1 MFNMMNRRFLF
12 PAAAILLAVCLFFGG
27 TGASAEPSSGEL
39 KAQLEQ
45 LEQESQDLDAKLEQ
59 LEQQYSANR
68 TELAAMVQQ
77 KENIDQQIFLLHE
90 QITNTEDQIATYRL
104 LIADTQVELEEA
116 QARLEALNELH
127 KDRIRTMEEDGRI
140 SYWSVLFKA
149 NSFSDLLDRLSM
161 MQEIAASDR
170 RRLDELRD
178 AAQAVN
184 DAQEALKEEK
194 AALEQIQQEQQDT
207 YAQLEEKRAEAET
220 LLDQLEDM
228 GVEYESLM
236 DDGELLQQQLAEQIA
251 QAEKDYDAAKYNEW
265 LATSVPPTP
274 APPPTTKPTEPP
286 TKPTEPPT
294 KPTEAPTKPT
304 EAPTEPTT
312 EPAEPTTEPTEPA
325 TEPTEAPTEPP
336 KEEKPAEV
344 VWLSPLLRS
353 SYVTSP
359 YGMRVHPISGK
370 YKMHHGVDL
379 YSFRDDPLVATRSGV
394 VTTTAYQEGG
404 AGYYVTINHGDGFS
418 STYMHMT
425 HYVVKKGDYVTAGQ
439 IIGYVGSSGGT
450 TGPHLHFGIFYNG
463 SSVNPVNYVN
473 FA

>member
-1 MFNMMNRRFLF
+1 MFDMMNCKFLSSV
-12 PAAAILLAVCLFFGG
+12 ALIVLAVCLLFGG
-27 TGASAEPSSGEL
+27 STDASAETSSSEL
-39 KAQLEQ
+39 KAQIE
-45 LEQESQDLDAKLEQ
+45 KLEHESDAIDAMLKN
-59 LEQQYSANR
+59 LERQYTHNR
-68 TELAAMVQQ
+68 TELTAMVQE

-116 QARLEALNELH
+116 QARLEALNEQY
-127 KDRIRTMEEDGRI
+127 KDRIRTMEEDGKM

-161 MQEIAASDR
+161 VQEIAASDN
-170 RRLDELRD
+170 RRLNELKA

-184 DAQEALKEEK
+184 DVQNALKEEK
-194 AALEQIQQEQQDT
+194 DALEQVQQAQQDT
-207 YAQLEEKRAEAET
+207 YAQLEEKRIEAEL
-220 LLDQLEDM
+220 LLDELEDM
-228 GVEYESLM
+228 GVEYENLL

-251 QAEKDYDAAKYNEW
+251 QAEKDYDAAKYQEW
-265 LATSVPPTP
+265 LATSVPPTT

-286 TKPTEPPT
+286 TKPTEVPT

-304 EAPTEPTT
+304 EAPTEPT
-312 EPAEPTTEPTEPA
+312 EAP

-336 KEEKPAEV
+336 TEPPKDDEPDDV

-353 SYVTSP
+353 SYVTSA
-359 YGMRVHPISGK
+359 YGMRVHPVTGK

-379 YSFRDDPLVATRSGV
+379 YSFKDDPIVATRGGV
-394 VTTTAYQEGG
+394 VTTADYQAGG

-425 HYVVKKGDYVTAGQ
+425 HYVVKKGDFVNAGQ
-439 IIGYVGSSGGT
+439 IIGYVGSTGSS

>member
-194 AALEQIQQEQQDT
+194 VALEQVQQEQQDT

-265 LATSVPPTP
+265 LATSVPPTT

-286 TKPTEPPT
+286 TKPTEPS
-294 KPTEAPTKPT
+294 
-304 EAPTEPTT
+304 
-312 EPAEPTTEPTEPA
+312 TEPTEPA

-336 KEEKPAEV
+336 KEEKPADV

-370 YKMHHGVDL
+370 DKMHHGVDL
-379 YSFRDDPLVATRSGV
+379 YSFRDDPIVATRSGV